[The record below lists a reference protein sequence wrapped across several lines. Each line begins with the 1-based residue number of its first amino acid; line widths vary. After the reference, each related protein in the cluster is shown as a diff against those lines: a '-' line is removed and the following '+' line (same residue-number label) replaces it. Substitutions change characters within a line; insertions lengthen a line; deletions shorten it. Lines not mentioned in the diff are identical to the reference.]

1 MRLVVTVRMVHARE
15 QDQREWTGVAMFK
28 MVSALIAAV
37 EIKLHRAQEIL
48 AKMVARAEMGTP

>member
-37 EIKLHRAQEIL
+37 AIAAALIMVPGVSDTAH
-48 AKMVARAEMGTP
+48 AKRVAS